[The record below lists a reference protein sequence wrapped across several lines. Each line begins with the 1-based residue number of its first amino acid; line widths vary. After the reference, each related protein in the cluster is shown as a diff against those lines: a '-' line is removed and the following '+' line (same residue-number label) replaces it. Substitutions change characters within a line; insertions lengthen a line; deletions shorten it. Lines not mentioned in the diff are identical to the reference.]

1 MELILP
7 LYNNLLYVKGDK
19 DITVTLDHTANHIN
33 PPKWRQYVTFQSEY
47 KERIGLLRREQ
58 RAVPKEVGGDKI
70 MPPILQIYEGKFN
83 SAQPVKNFKKGLS
96 CAFCEAQVNKYE
108 ELNQSF
114 INATKL
120 AAPAAA
126 AKIIPLLLM
135 DIAYLKSF
143 EVEWERT
150 AAALE
155 TEGAHGDDDDDEID
169 TSSWDP
175 ADPATVPFKNLKYP
189 STGKLP
195 TAVLYAAAILG
206 VSPNPTPEVKNWVVQ
221 VISRFEQLQETA
233 TSNEMTEILTR
244 PMTDEEAEIYAR
256 CLNRYKDGE
265 GAAADADADA
275 AADADADIA
284 DADAATATATT
295 ETTAGPATAN
305 TRGGGVGGGAAV
317 AGRAAAAAAAAAPA
331 TARSGDG
338 AGGAAAAAAAAA
350 AGGSGGSGGGGGAD
364 PDANEDDDAPIRPA
378 RKKQRAQIRD
388 PPPPARRTPVQTQRY
403 RPEDKRDSPAT
414 PRVIVKKRKARSP
427 IEETDTPVV
436 EAHAIPVSEHS
447 HRVMLGQLDINKRF
461 PKNYMAKRPIKKSPI
476 AKATLSSI
484 WHAVRNPHNET

>member
-1 MELILP
+1 MVELILP

-126 AKIIPLLLM
+126 SKIIPLLLM

-175 ADPATVPFKNLKYP
+175 ADPATANVPFK
-189 STGKLP
+189 T
-195 TAVLYAAAILG
+195 
-206 VSPNPTPEVKNWVVQ
+206 
-221 VISRFEQLQETA
+221 
-233 TSNEMTEILTR
+233 
-244 PMTDEEAEIYAR
+244 
-256 CLNRYKDGE
+256 
-265 GAAADADADA
+265 
-275 AADADADIA
+275 
-284 DADAATATATT
+284 
-295 ETTAGPATAN
+295 
-305 TRGGGVGGGAAV
+305 
-317 AGRAAAAAAAAAPA
+317 
-331 TARSGDG
+331 
-338 AGGAAAAAAAAA
+338 
-350 AGGSGGSGGGGGAD
+350 
-364 PDANEDDDAPIRPA
+364 
-378 RKKQRAQIRD
+378 
-388 PPPPARRTPVQTQRY
+388 
-403 RPEDKRDSPAT
+403 
-414 PRVIVKKRKARSP
+414 
-427 IEETDTPVV
+427 
-436 EAHAIPVSEHS
+436 
-447 HRVMLGQLDINKRF
+447 
-461 PKNYMAKRPIKKSPI
+461 
-476 AKATLSSI
+476 SSI
-484 WHAVRNPHNET
+484 LQQENCQLLFCMLKQFWEYCRTQHQKSKLGCTSLLTFRAVTGNRNVQ